1 MPHAAVHALLE
12 DRAGQIWAGHQH
24 EGLVGLSSTQV
35 LVRVGMANG
44 LPDLS
49 VRALC
54 EDQEDGLWIGTVK
67 GLAWRRNNGQ
77 LFVFGEKE
85 GLPDSDI
92 RQIVQ
97 DASGGL
103 WLSTASGIVRI
114 ERADAEAV
122 ALKSRKSLRVSE
134 YGIPEGLV
142 SEECPVGYGHAS
154 LRLKDGRLLFCTLR
168 GLAVI
173 TPQERPAPPKA
184 MATARLEEVSAGE
197 RTLWSRSRIT
207 CESLLKVELPA
218 GTRQVSMRY
227 AVPEYQAP
235 DRILF
240 RYRLEGYEDAWSE
253 SIKNRVIH
261 YQNLPPGR
269 YALRLSMRLRNGE
282 WTDQGVLVN
291 LVLPAL
297 FRQTIVFKALLILC
311 GLLLVG
317 CVVWYMERRRHLR
330 RIAILEHERA
340 IEQERSRI
348 ARDLHDDIGAA
359 LTRVAI
365 LGNLTQSD
373 AGDHESTTAHGKE
386 LFNTAQRMTRS
397 LREIVWALNP
407 RSGATEDCI
416 NFMTQ
421 YAQQFL
427 GESKL
432 HCRLNIPEII
442 PDAIV
447 DARARHALLM
457 AFKEAL
463 NNAVKHAGATGL
475 NVQFA
480 VENKMLRVSVEDK
493 GCGMDVAA
501 TESERRGHGIDAM
514 RQRMHD
520 CGGGFE
526 MTSQPGQ
533 GTTVLLQVPLVD
545 VKRRT

>member
-1 MPHAAVHALLE
+1 MSEMLSIVLRFSIANFFFKSYSLLLYFTRLPINLLAA
-12 DRAGQIWAGHQH
+12 
-24 EGLVGLSSTQV
+24 
-35 LVRVGMANG
+35 
-44 LPDLS
+44 
-49 VRALC
+49 
-54 EDQEDGLWIGTVK
+54 
-67 GLAWRRNNGQ
+67 
-77 LFVFGEKE
+77 
-85 GLPDSDI
+85 I
-92 RQIVQ
+92 RT
-97 DASGGL
+97 
-103 WLSTASGIVRI
+103 TART
-114 ERADAEAV
+114 
-122 ALKSRKSLRVSE
+122 L
-134 YGIPEGLV
+134 
-142 SEECPVGYGHAS
+142 
-154 LRLKDGRLLFCTLR
+154 LRLSDGRLLFCTLR

-173 TPQERPAPPKA
+173 TPKERPATPKA
-184 MATARLEEVSAGE
+184 MPAARLEEIKTGE
-197 RTLWSRSRIT
+197 SVLWARKLIT
-207 CESLLKVELPA
+207 CEPVPKVELPA
-218 GTRQVSMRY
+218 GARQVSVRY

-235 DRILF
+235 ERILF
-240 RYRLEGYEDAWSE
+240 RHRLDGYEDTWSE
-253 SIKNRVIH
+253 STKSHTIL
-261 YQNLPPGR
+261 YQSLPPGN

-291 LVLPAL
+291 MALPAL
-297 FRQTIVFKALLILC
+297 FQQTVAFKALLIFC
-311 GLLLVG
+311 ALLFVG
-317 CVVWYMERRRHLR
+317 SVVWYAERRRQLR

-373 AGDHESTTAHGKE
+373 AGDRDSTTAHGKE

-427 GESKL
+427 GESGL

-442 PDAIV
+442 PEAIV

-463 NNAVKHAGATGL
+463 NNAVKHAGASGL

-480 VENKMLRVSVEDK
+480 IELKMLQVSVEDK

-501 TESERRGHGIDAM
+501 AESAHRGHGIDAM

-520 CGGGFE
+520 CGGRFE
-526 MTSQPGQ
+526 MTSQPGK